1 MAETLDFSLTL
12 SRGDLFTLEVAE
24 SIPLDGITA
33 VVGPSGGGKTTLLRT
48 LAGLERAPGA
58 DVRFRG
64 EVWDGPGM
72 YLPPEAR
79 RVGYVFQNNTLFPHL
94 SVAGNIRYG
103 ARRREVRSYDA
114 IVEALDLG
122 ALMNRSVI
130 GLSGGE
136 TRRVALARCLAS
148 NPGILFLDEPLAG
161 LDGARKSEMLP
172 YIGRAV
178 AEAQVPSI
186 YVTHSMDEVT
196 ALADRVLGLSGGRL
210 TGWRTP
216 PARLMAT
223 VTAVNDG
230 VMRVAIDGAD
240 SADGLGS
247 RQGAELTLPL
257 IAGVGERVGLGLP
270 IESVLLS
277 AQDPGRSD
285 ALATLPATVT
295 QSDGGLSLDVF
306 GQSLMLPKA
315 GPYAIGSV
323 LWLTIL
329 RVLPRPVLSDS
340 AINRS

>member
-1 MAETLDFSLTL
+1 MVESLDFSVLL
-12 SRGDLFTLEVAE
+12 SRGDLFTLEATE
-24 SIPLDGITA
+24 SIPLEGITA

-48 LAGLERAPGA
+48 LAGLEQA
-58 DVRFRG
+58 DSARVRFRG
-64 EVWDGPGM
+64 DIWEEDGHVM
-72 YLPPEAR
+72 PPEAR
-79 RVGYVFQNNTLFPHL
+79 RIGYVFQNNTLFPHL
-94 SVAGNIRYG
+94 DVAGNIRYG

-114 IVEALDLG
+114 IVDALDLG
-122 ALMNRSVI
+122 ALMNRSVV

-148 NPGILFLDEPLAG
+148 DPAVLFLDEPLAG

-216 PARLMAT
+216 PPRLMAT
-223 VTAVNDG
+223 VRSVSDG
-230 VMRVAIDGAD
+230 VMRVGIDGA
-240 SADGLGS
+240 GPGQL
-247 RQGAELTLPL
+247 AELALPL
-257 IAGVGERVGLGLP
+257 IAGVGEQVGLGLP

-285 ALATLPATVT
+285 ALITLPATV
-295 QSDGGLSLDVF
+295 SESEGGLSLDVF
-306 GQSLMLPKA
+306 GQSLMLPKS
-315 GPYAIGSV
+315 GPYAIGSS
-323 LWLTIL
+323 LYLTIL
-329 RVLPRPVLSDS
+329 RILPRPVLSDS
-340 AINRS
+340 AENRL

>member
-1 MAETLDFSLTL
+1 LVENLDFSVFLA
-12 SRGDLFTLEVAE
+12 RGDLFTLEAAE

-33 VVGPSGGGKTTLLRT
+33 VVGPSGGGKTTLLRI
-48 LAGLERAPGA
+48 LAGLERADKA
-58 DVRFRG
+58 RITFRG
-64 EVWDGPGM
+64 ESWDEAGHSM
-72 YLPPEAR
+72 PPEAR
-79 RVGYVFQNNTLFPHL
+79 RIGYVFQNNTLFPHL
-94 SVAGNIRYG
+94 DVAGNIRYG

-122 ALMNRSVI
+122 ALMNRSVV

-148 NPGILFLDEPLAG
+148 DPAVLFLDEPLAG

-223 VTAVNDG
+223 VRAVSDG
-230 VMRVAIDGAD
+230 VMRVGIDGA
-240 SADGLGS
+240 GTGQL
-247 RQGAELTLPL
+247 AELALPL
-257 IAGVGERVGLGLP
+257 IAGVGEPVGLGLP

-285 ALATLPATVT
+285 ALVTLPATVT
-295 QSDGGLSLDVF
+295 ECEGGLSLDVF
-306 GQSLMLPKA
+306 GQNLMLPKA
-315 GPYAIGSV
+315 GPYAIGSN
-323 LWLTIL
+323 LYLTIL
-329 RVLPRPVLSDS
+329 RVLPRPVLPDS
-340 AINRS
+340 AENRS

>member
-1 MAETLDFSLTL
+1 MAETLDFLLQL
-12 SRGDLFTLEVAE
+12 SRGDLFSLEVSE
-24 SIPLDGITA
+24 SIPLNGITA
-33 VVGPSGGGKTTLLRT
+33 VVGPSGGGKTTMLRT
-48 LAGLERAPGA
+48 LAGLERAGTTQIS
-58 DVRFRG
+58 FRG
-64 EVWDGPGM
+64 EVWDGPGV

-79 RVGYVFQNNTLFPHL
+79 RIGYVFQNNTLFPHL
-94 SVAGNIRYG
+94 DVAGNISYG

-114 IVEALDLG
+114 IVDALDLG
-122 ALMNRSVI
+122 ALMNRSVV

-148 NPGILFLDEPLAG
+148 NPAVLFLDEPLAG
-161 LDGARKSEMLP
+161 LDAARKSELLP

-178 AEAQVPSI
+178 AEAQVPSV

-196 ALADRVLGLSGGRL
+196 ALADRVLGLAAGRL

-223 VTAVNDG
+223 VSAVSEG
-230 VMRVAIDGAD
+230 VMRVAIDGAAPGQASD
-240 SADGLGS
+240 LA
-247 RQGAELTLPL
+247 LPL
-257 IAGVGERVGLGLP
+257 IADVGEQVGLGLP

-277 AQDPGRSD
+277 TQDPGRSD

-295 QSDGGLSLDVF
+295 ESEGGLSLDVF

-315 GPYAIGSV
+315 GPYAIGSQ
-323 LWLTIL
+323 LYLTVL

-340 AINRS
+340 AKNRL